1 MSAAR
6 DHIAFGLRLDELKRV
21 ERRTY
26 LTDGSRNEN
35 SAEHSWHLAMYV
47 LTFLPFFQHKGLDV
61 FRMLKMAL
69 LHDVP
74 EIITGD
80 TFIYNEAARAEAHA
94 REWEAARTLYGLLP
108 GGYGDESLALWEEFG
123 AQITPEARALEA
135 LDRLQPVLQNVTSGC
150 RAWREHGVT
159 LEMILTKNGIIEREL
174 PEIWPLLVEMLEQ
187 AVVEGTL
194 TRSGDP
200 TA

>member
-6 DHIAFGLRLDELKRV
+6 DQIAFGLRLDELKRV
-21 ERRTY
+21 HRRTY
-26 LTDGSRNEN
+26 LTDGSRHEN
-35 SAEHSWHLAMYV
+35 TAEHSWHLAMYV
-47 LTFLPFFQHKGLDV
+47 LTFLPFFQRKGLDV

-74 EIITGD
+74 EIIAGD
-80 TFIYNEAARAEAHA
+80 TFIYDEAARAAAHECELSAA
-94 REWEAARTLYGLLP
+94 RELFGMLP
-108 GGYGDESLALWEEFG
+108 VLGEELLALWQEFE
-123 AQITPEARALEA
+123 AKETPEARALEA

-150 RAWREHGVT
+150 RAWREHDVT
-159 LEMILTKNGIIEREL
+159 LEMILTKNGIIAREL

-187 AVVEGTL
+187 AVLEGSL
-194 TRSGDP
+194 TRSGKP